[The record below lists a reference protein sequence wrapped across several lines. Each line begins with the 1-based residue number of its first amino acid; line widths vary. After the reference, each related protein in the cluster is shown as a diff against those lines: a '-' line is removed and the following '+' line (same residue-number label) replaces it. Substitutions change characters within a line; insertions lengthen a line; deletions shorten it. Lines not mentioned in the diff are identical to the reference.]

1 MFLTMI
7 TIMIIRGSR
16 GLLLAVLVSIIINV
30 VQSCDHHHCDDHQNC
45 DHDKNCDHHNHHFRY
60 VAARACSW
68 LSQKAHASF
77 PSLQVIYTYIVI
89 EVGPQLRDGGPS
101 GQLDFVN

>member
-1 MFLTMI
+1 MAEGAL
-7 TIMIIRGSR
+7 GYYH
-16 GLLLAVLVSIIINV
+16 IIIIKL
-30 VQSCDHHHCDDHQNC
+30 VQSCDHHHRDD
-45 DHDKNCDHHNHHFRY
+45 HNHHLRY